1 MPTNQRLNG
10 HRPTGLLH
18 LLDPALKL
26 ANHPEENNYNFDLY
40 AALDSVVRLESK
52 VPETAFSAQTL
63 GTERD
68 GSAVLINHDGILL
81 TIGYLVLDANSIIIK
96 AYGEEPIPAELVGYN
111 HETGLA
117 LIHALRPLN
126 KKPIENSKEDRIEE
140 EMSVIVAP
148 YGGEHHS
155 ICAEVVSRREF
166 CGSWEYMIDN
176 AIFTAPIHPNWSGAA
191 LINEAGK
198 LCGIGSLWVN
208 DAMEARSND
217 NNQDV
222 AGNMFVPSNLLTPIY
237 NDLISYGLASA
248 STRPWLGMYTS
259 EAADQLIVAGIVPDA
274 PASKSDLEIGDLIK
288 GINNHSTASLSEMY
302 KKIWSLG
309 VAGIDIT
316 INIIRDGLDLDVL
329 IKTDNRYN
337 YMDKRKEH

>member
-1 MPTNQRLNG
+1 MPSKQRLNG

-26 ANHPEENNYNFDLY
+26 ASHPEEANCDFDLY
-40 AALDSVVRLESK
+40 AALRSVVRLESK
-52 VPETAFSAQTL
+52 VPETAFSALTL

-68 GSAVLINHDGILL
+68 GSAVLINNDGILL
-81 TIGYLVLDANSIIIK
+81 TIGYLVLDANSITIK
-96 AYGEEPIPAELVGYN
+96 AYGEAPIPAELIGYN

-117 LIHALRPLN
+117 LIHALKPLD
-126 KKPIENSKEDRIEE
+126 KKPIEVMKEDQIEE
-140 EMSVIVAP
+140 KMPVIVAP

-166 CGSWEYMIDN
+166 CGSWEYLIDN

-191 LINEAGK
+191 LINDAGK

-208 DAMEARSND
+208 DALKAQSKD

-237 NDLISYGLASA
+237 KDLISYGVTSE
-248 STRPWLGMYTS
+248 TPRPWLGLYTS
-259 EAADQLIVAGIVPDA
+259 EAGNKLFVAGIVPNA
-274 PASKSDLEIGDLIK
+274 PSDRSELQTGDIIT
-288 GINNHSTASLSEMY
+288 GINNKSITTLSEMY

-309 VAGIDIT
+309 EAGIDIILN
-316 INIIRDGLDLDVL
+316 INRDGLDFDIL
-329 IKTDNRYN
+329 IKTDDRYN